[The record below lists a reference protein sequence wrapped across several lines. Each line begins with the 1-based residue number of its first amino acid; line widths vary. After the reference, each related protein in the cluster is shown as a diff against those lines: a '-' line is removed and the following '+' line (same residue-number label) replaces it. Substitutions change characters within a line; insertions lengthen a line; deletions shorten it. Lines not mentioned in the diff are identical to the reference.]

1 MVGDWPPA
9 PAGALRIIVCLGP
22 YLKQN
27 EGSMS
32 QENILSAAVV
42 EEPSCSVKVYEE
54 PSIVALDDLAELTTY
69 TVSIRV

>member
-1 MVGDWPPA
+1 
-9 PAGALRIIVCLGP
+9 
-22 YLKQN
+22 
-27 EGSMS
+27 MS